1 MYWWWC
7 ICEECALHVTCCEHC
22 ECFVKLQW
30 LYSSLSLF
38 VGLMSQCE
46 GMYCKV
52 KAGNVTAL
60 ERKSL
65 TAQETCCFQE
75 QGLTWETFATT
86 YCAHPGL
93 NWHLIFNWGLYVPL
107 CVEAFPLYAG
117 GEGVTVCCL
126 WNPVINLQW
135 VTADSKHWLTGVI
148 MMHVSSYSSPHSS
161 HLKLMI
167 FMNSSSWANSL
178 I

>member
-1 MYWWWC
+1 MCIFKGTKKTGRLEMYWWWC

-52 KAGNVTAL
+52 KTGNVTAL

-75 QGLTWETFATT
+75 QGFDLGNICNHILCSPRFKLAS
-86 YCAHPGL
+86 
-93 NWHLIFNWGLYVPL
+93 NLIEAFMFLYVLRPFHCIQVVRVWL
-107 CVEAFPLYAG
+107 SAASETQSLTYS
-117 GEGVTVCCL
+117 ESWQTV
-126 WNPVINLQW
+126 NI
-135 VTADSKHWLTGVI
+135 G
-148 MMHVSSYSSPHSS
+148 
-161 HLKLMI
+161 
-167 FMNSSSWANSL
+167 
-178 I
+178 